1 MMNEMKIKHQSLWGH
16 VGSYAWFS
24 DPIKDGERRSRMPP
38 KTWSP
43 SSGVMTAMQRKSG
56 LLVAQV
62 WQRLD
67 DVIMGGQSSSGLQI
81 SSQGATA
88 VWSGELITEGG
99 GFCGARTASRDWD
112 LGGAAGIRL
121 RVRGDGQTY
130 KLNLKTVRRGLHGT
144 ELQRMESRMI

>member
-1 MMNEMKIKHQSLWGH
+1 MQTE
-16 VGSYAWFS
+16 
-24 DPIKDGERRSRMPP
+24 SR
-38 KTWSP
+38 
-43 SSGVMTAMQRKSG
+43 

-67 DVIMGGQSSSGLQI
+67 DVIMGGQSSSGLQV
-81 SSQGATA
+81 SSEGASA

-130 KLNLKTVRRGLHGT
+130 KLNLKTVRWGLHDT
-144 ELQRMESRMI
+144 RMQRMVSCMF